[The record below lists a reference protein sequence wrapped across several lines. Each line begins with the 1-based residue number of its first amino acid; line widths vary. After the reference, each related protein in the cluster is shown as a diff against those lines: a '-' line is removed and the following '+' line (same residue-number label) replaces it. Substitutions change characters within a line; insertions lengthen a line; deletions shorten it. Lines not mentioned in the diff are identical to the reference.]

1 MLPRLGK
8 RFDIDIT
15 VISKPR
21 HEFQSLDHDAL
32 GLPRA
37 PAVMIGDRV
46 IVAGADISEE
56 QLAAAIG
63 LQLAEAGDGQP

>member
-8 RFDIDIT
+8 QLDVDIR

-21 HEFQSLDHDAL
+21 HEFQSLAHGAL

-37 PAVMIGDRV
+37 PAIMVNDKI
-46 IVAGADISEE
+46 IVTGADISEE
-56 QLAAAIG
+56 RLTAAIRS
-63 LQLAEAGDGQP
+63 QLAESGDG